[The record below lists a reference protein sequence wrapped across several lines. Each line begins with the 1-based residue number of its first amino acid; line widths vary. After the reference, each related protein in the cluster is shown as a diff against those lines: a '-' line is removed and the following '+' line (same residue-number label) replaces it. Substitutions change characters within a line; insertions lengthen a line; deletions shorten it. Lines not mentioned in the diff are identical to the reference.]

1 MVLVA
6 ASSSTARIVFAVSA
20 SAGRTADGELG
31 EVALSA
37 SGSRS
42 PRSRPALPSASG
54 LRLVTVRDCLGAEF
68 GGECSVV
75 IQNSP
80 SVATER
86 HDHGASFAEQSAPV
100 MS

>member
-37 SGSRS
+37 SGSVAAVTGPRCRALLVFVWS
-42 PRSRPALPSASG
+42 PFETA
-54 LRLVTVRDCLGAEF
+54 
-68 GGECSVV
+68 
-75 IQNSP
+75 
-80 SVATER
+80 
-86 HDHGASFAEQSAPV
+86 SAP
-100 MS
+100 SSAASAAW